1 MQAEHVLS
9 PRSSAFLWSLI
20 LFCLKS
26 EQSKLLP
33 FECFSKRFF
42 RQFSVQRKIA
52 IFDAGNVMMWG
63 LTWRKSKFYVEI
75 DGLNG
80 HLKNAVHSVLARN
93 SSQMR
98 EI

>member
-20 LFCLKS
+20 LFCLKG
-26 EQSKLLP
+26 EQSKQIP
-33 FECFSKRFF
+33 FGCFSERFF
-42 RQFSVQRKIA
+42 LQFSVQRKIA

-63 LTWRKSKFYVEI
+63 LTWRKSKFYAEI
-75 DGLNG
+75 DGLND
-80 HLKNAVHSVLARN
+80 HLKNAVHGAFARN

-98 EI
+98 EN